1 VLKLG
6 ADGALARADGRIH
19 EQAAFPIRP
28 VDPVG
33 AGDAFVGAYLAE
45 RLAGRD
51 IATRLE
57 TAARAGALMCT
68 VPGDWEALP
77 TRAALSVSETAD
89 VIR

>member
-1 VLKLG
+1 M
-6 ADGALARADGRIH
+6 
-19 EQAAFPIRP
+19 

-45 RLAGRD
+45 RVAGAD
-51 IATRLE
+51 VMGRLD

-77 TRAALSVSETAD
+77 TRADLAGGDRSSD
-89 VIR
+89 VRR